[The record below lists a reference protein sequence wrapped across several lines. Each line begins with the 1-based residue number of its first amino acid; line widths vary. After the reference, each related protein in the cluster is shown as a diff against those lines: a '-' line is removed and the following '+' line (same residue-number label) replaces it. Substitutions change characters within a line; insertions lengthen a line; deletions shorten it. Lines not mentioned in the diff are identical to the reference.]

1 MIAIPIIIQ
10 IVVIAIA
17 VLNIVLFFKLWG
29 ATNDIRKI
37 RNEIC
42 KTSQVQEEKPTA
54 PEVSKPTTSTPGKNG
69 FRVGDW
75 VTTKDTPDRVLYID
89 RINNVGEFVCK
100 TTNGEI
106 AGTFKESQLLHER

>member
-10 IVVIAIA
+10 TVVIVIA
-17 VLNIVLFFKLWG
+17 VLNIILFFKLWG

-42 KTSQVQEEKPTA
+42 KTSQIQEEKPVAT
-54 PEVSKPTTSTPGKNG
+54 EVRKPATSTPKGNS
-69 FRVGDW
+69 FNVGDW

-100 TTNGEI
+100 TTEGEI
-106 AGTFKESQLLHER
+106 AGTFRESQLQHER

>member
-37 RNEIC
+37 RKEIC
-42 KTSQVQEEKPTA
+42 KTSQVQEEKPAAT
-54 PEVSKPTTSTPGKNG
+54 EVRKPATSTPSKNG
-69 FRVGDW
+69 FSVGDW

-89 RINNVGEFVCK
+89 RINNTGEFVCK
-100 TTNGEI
+100 TTDGEI
-106 AGTFKESQLLHER
+106 AGTFRESQLLHER

>member
-37 RNEIC
+37 RKEIC
-42 KTSQVQEEKPTA
+42 KTSQVQEEKPVAT
-54 PEVSKPTTSTPGKNG
+54 EVRKPTTSTCSNNG
-69 FRVGDW
+69 FSVGDW

-89 RINNVGEFVCK
+89 RINNAGEFVCK
-100 TTNGEI
+100 TTEGEI
-106 AGTFKESQLLHER
+106 AGTFRESQLLHER

>member
-1 MIAIPIIIQ
+1 MDLTIGIIL
-10 IVVIAIA
+10 IVFGILWLI
-17 VLNIVLFFKLWG
+17 LFFKLWG

-54 PEVSKPTTSTPGKNG
+54 TEVSKPTTSTPSKNG

-100 TTNGEI
+100 TTDGEI
-106 AGTFKESQLLHER
+106 AGTFKENQLLHER

>member
-1 MIAIPIIIQ
+1 MDLIIDIIL
-10 IVVIAIA
+10 IVFGILWLI
-17 VLNIVLFFKLWG
+17 LFFKLWG

-42 KTSQVQEEKPTA
+42 TTPQPQEDKLTALEGRKPA
-54 PEVSKPTTSTPGKNG
+54 TSTHLG
-69 FRVGDW
+69 FNVGDR

-100 TTNGEI
+100 TTDGEI
-106 AGTFKESQLLHER
+106 AGTFKENQLLHER